1 MQGIMSEKRR
11 DGSRVL
17 ESAVESHLETQMRR
31 IGGRAF
37 KFPPAVKG
45 APDRIVVFPHGR
57 IFFVELKR
65 KGEKPSPS
73 QKLWH
78 ERMDAMGHV
87 VHILDSREQ
96 VNAFIEWAAH
106 SEWTNDRD
114 GDVTAVVN
122 NYRLD
127 QA

>member
-1 MQGIMSEKRR
+1 MTGTRR

-17 ESAVESHLETQMRR
+17 EASVEAHLERQMKR

-65 KGEKPSPS
+65 KGERLSPA
-73 QKLWH
+73 QVLWH
-78 ERMDAMGHV
+78 SRALEMGHV
-87 VHILDSREQ
+87 VHVLDSREQ
-96 VNAFIEWAAH
+96 VDAFIAWGIYHGCTHLVE
-106 SEWTNDRD
+106 
-114 GDVTAVVN
+114 DVEAKKN
-122 NYRLD
+122 NYSLE
-127 QA
+127 AL